1 MLLISVQVCL
11 WLEVFLLRVCL
22 EVFLFRVCLEASL
35 FKVCQWLQVH
45 LHLFQGQGLMQLAQ
59 HHRFR
64 LYEVKVACHHPSLG
78 TQTEEME
85 TKEDLRCLLGLTVVA
100 RKIAEDLKFL
110 LDLPAKVLLTVTH
123 KLTIDA
129 DKELKLHDLSHQ
141 ETGHHQGRQWVLAIL
156 ARLILMMLADTLGPM
171 RLGWRCLMA
180 LTISQ
185 LWRHLQRPRSR
196 GSKQRQKRERWC
208 REEAGSG
215 KQVSRCCLSGPETSA
230 WFRWAWTNSGVGFEL
245 VIVLVVIT

>member
-1 MLLISVQVCL
+1 MVLISAQ
-11 WLEVFLLRVCL
+11 VFLC
-22 EVFLFRVCLEASL
+22 RVCLEASL
-35 FKVCQWLQVH
+35 FKVCRWLQVH
-45 LHLFQGQGLMQLAQ
+45 LHLFQGQGLMQLAP
-59 HHRFR
+59 HRRLR
-64 LYEVKVACHHPSLG
+64 LYEVKGACHHPSLG
-78 TQTEEME
+78 TQTEETE

-100 RKIAEDLKFL
+100 RKIAEDLKCL
-110 LDLPAKVLLTVTH
+110 VEPPAKVLVTVTH
-123 KLTIDA
+123 KLTIDE
-129 DKELKLHDLSHQ
+129 DKELKLHDLSRQ
-141 ETGHHQGRQWVLAIL
+141 ETGHHRGRQLVLALL

-171 RLGWRCLMA
+171 RVGWRCLMP

-185 LWRHLQRPRSR
+185 LWRHLQRPWSR

-215 KQVSRCCLSGPETSA
+215 KQVSRCCLSGPETFA